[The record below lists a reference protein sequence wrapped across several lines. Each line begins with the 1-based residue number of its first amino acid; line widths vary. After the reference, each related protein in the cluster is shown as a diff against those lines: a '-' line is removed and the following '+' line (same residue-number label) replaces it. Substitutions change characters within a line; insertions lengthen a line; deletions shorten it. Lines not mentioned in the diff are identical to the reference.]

1 MGCVTVRHLR
11 RQYIFHFPYSGF
23 FFVPSKRT
31 QKRPRFTSSVS
42 QMLLLTPLL
51 AVHAVFLM
59 GPKRECAQV
68 TRQLLLFILLKTKHV
83 LFKSPNK
90 ELQCCYEEQD
100 DVILFREPDVTCS
113 SQQTERTDDTS
124 CDALCR

>member
-1 MGCVTVRHLR
+1 M
-11 RQYIFHFPYSGF
+11 
-23 FFVPSKRT
+23 
-31 QKRPRFTSSVS
+31 SSVS
-42 QMLLLTPLL
+42 QILLLTPLL

-59 GPKRECAQV
+59 GPNRACAQV
-68 TRQLLLFILLKTKHV
+68 TRQLLLFIPLKTKQV
-83 LFKSPNK
+83 LFTSPNK

-100 DVILFREPDVTCS
+100 DVILFLELDVTCS